1 MNYRPRPGIV
11 LTKICDQN
19 VLIPS
24 RIAHEHCKSI
34 RTLPLVWAITW
45 EYLERGVQEEQIF
58 KLHRIMS
65 KKSEE
70 EIRQSL
76 DRFYEAFYSQ
86 GYLIKNENEREDL

>member
-1 MNYRPRPGIV
+1 MKYHPRPGIV

-45 EYLERGVQEEQIF
+45 EFLEKGVEEDNIL
-58 KLHRIMS
+58 KLHRILT
-65 KKSEE
+65 KKTEE
-70 EIRQSL
+70 EIRESL
-76 DRFYEAFYSQ
+76 DQFYEAVSSQ
-86 GYLIKNENEREDL
+86 GYLIKSENEREDI